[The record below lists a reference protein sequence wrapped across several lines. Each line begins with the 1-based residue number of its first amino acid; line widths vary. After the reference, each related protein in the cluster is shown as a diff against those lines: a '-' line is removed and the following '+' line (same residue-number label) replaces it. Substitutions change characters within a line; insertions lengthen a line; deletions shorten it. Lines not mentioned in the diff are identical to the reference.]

1 MVQQRNKFK
10 SKFKKTNRP
19 LGFQGYYVEVREGE
33 DAVRAYRKIKRWIK
47 EDKFI
52 DQIRANKTYQ
62 KPSEIK
68 REKQKERRKVLRKLQ
83 RERDSNVFLGVQ
95 RATIE
100 CLLLYIQF
108 SFLLISSTINPLFFA
123 F

>member
-1 MVQQRNKFK
+1 MEYQKNKTRP
-10 SKFKKTNRP
+10 KFKKTERP

-52 DQIRANKTYQ
+52 DQIRANNTYQ

-68 REKQKERRKVLRKLQ
+68 REKAKEKRKVLRKLR
-83 RERDSNVFLGVQ
+83 RERDSNILRGRPQ
-95 RATIE
+95 RGR
-100 CLLLYIQF
+100 
-108 SFLLISSTINPLFFA
+108 
-123 F
+123 

>member
-1 MVQQRNKFK
+1 MEYQKNKTRPR
-10 SKFKKTNRP
+10 FKKTDRP

-52 DQIRANKTYQ
+52 DQIRANNTYQ

-68 REKQKERRKVLRKLQ
+68 REKAKEKRKVLRKLR
-83 RERDSNVFLGVQ
+83 RERDSNTLMGRPQ
-95 RATIE
+95 RGR
-100 CLLLYIQF
+100 
-108 SFLLISSTINPLFFA
+108 
-123 F
+123 

>member
-1 MVQQRNKFK
+1 MEYQKNKIRP
-10 SKFKKTNRP
+10 KFKKSDRP

-52 DQIRANKTYQ
+52 DQIRDNNTYK

-68 REKQKERRKVLRKLQ
+68 REKAKEKKKVLRKLR
-83 RERDSNVFLGVQ
+83 RERDSTLSMRPQ
-95 RATIE
+95 RGR
-100 CLLLYIQF
+100 
-108 SFLLISSTINPLFFA
+108 
-123 F
+123 

>member
-1 MVQQRNKFK
+1 MDQQRNKYK
-10 SKFKKTNRP
+10 PKFKKTERP

-52 DQIRANKTYQ
+52 DQIRNNNTYR

-68 REKQKERRKVLRKLQ
+68 VEKRKERSKVLRKLR
-83 RERDSNVFLGVQ
+83 RERDSFLSIRPQ
-95 RATIE
+95 RGR
-100 CLLLYIQF
+100 
-108 SFLLISSTINPLFFA
+108 
-123 F
+123 

>member
-1 MVQQRNKFK
+1 MDHQRNKFK
-10 SKFKKTNRP
+10 SKFKKNNRP

-33 DAVRAYRKIKRWIK
+33 DAVKAYRKIKRWIK

-68 REKQKERRKVLRKLQ
+68 RVKQTERRKVLRKLQ
-83 RERDSNVFLGVQ
+83 RERDSNIFLGVK
-95 RATIE
+95 RGR
-100 CLLLYIQF
+100 
-108 SFLLISSTINPLFFA
+108 
-123 F
+123 

>member
-1 MVQQRNKFK
+1 MEYQKNKTRP
-10 SKFKKTNRP
+10 KFKKTERP

-52 DQIRANKTYQ
+52 DQIRANNTYQ

-68 REKQKERRKVLRKLQ
+68 REKAKERKKILRKL
-83 RERDSNVFLGVQ
+83 RRDRDSNIHLGRPQ
-95 RATIE
+95 RGR
-100 CLLLYIQF
+100 
-108 SFLLISSTINPLFFA
+108 
-123 F
+123 

>member
-1 MVQQRNKFK
+1 MEYQKNKTRP
-10 SKFKKTNRP
+10 KFKKTERP

-52 DQIRANKTYQ
+52 DQIRANNTYQ

-68 REKQKERRKVLRKLQ
+68 REKAKEKRKVLRKLQ
-83 RERDSNVFLGVQ
+83 RERNSNVAMAPQ
-95 RATIE
+95 RGR
-100 CLLLYIQF
+100 
-108 SFLLISSTINPLFFA
+108 
-123 F
+123 